1 MTSTALIS
9 LPGNESLAASIADA
23 IGARQG
29 RIEIRRF
36 PDDETYLRFGS
47 DVAGQDVILL
57 CTLDRPD
64 SKILA
69 LLFAAA
75 TARELGAHQVGLIAP
90 YLSYMRQDRRFK
102 SGEAVTSRCFAR
114 ILSEAF
120 DWLATVDPH
129 LHRLSS
135 LEEIYTV
142 PARAVH
148 AAPLVSDW
156 IRETVDD
163 PVLVGPDS
171 ESEQWV
177 AAVAGDAG
185 APHLVL
191 QKVRHGDRD
200 VEISVP
206 DIEQWRHRRPVLV
219 DDIISTGRTMIET
232 VGHLKRLGMRA
243 PVCVGVHGIFA
254 GAAFRDLNLAGTS
267 QVVTTNTVVH
277 ESNAIDVAEIL
288 AEAVLALTGDR

>member
-254 GAAFRDLNLAGTS
+254 GAAFRDLNLAGAS